1 MVSYFNCVDEN
12 NNSINNLNCLIID
25 ILNRKKYNS
34 DYLFDKQTKL
44 FEVLMSF
51 FDDKRN
57 KFIEEGIDKIKLQMN
72 LEGIN
77 QFENKEL
84 HNTKMKEGKNLLS
97 VKLMNQEINMIYVL

>member
-1 MVSYFNCVDEN
+1 
-12 NNSINNLNCLIID
+12 
-25 ILNRKKYNS
+25 
-34 DYLFDKQTKL
+34 
-44 FEVLMSF
+44 MSF

-84 HNTKMKEGKNLLS
+84 YEQK
-97 VKLMNQEINMIYVL
+97 